1 VLLGATLAR
10 VARGKSSRSN
20 MKRPIRL
27 AGCLLMFLAV
37 RREVG
42 AQEPGLGV
50 PQKTDL
56 ASMNIEDLMNLQVTT
71 ASKTE
76 QKLSQ
81 TAAAMYVITQED
93 IRRSGMSS
101 VAELIRMVPGMDVAQ
116 VGSNTWA
123 ISSRGFNDRFANKLL
138 VLVDGRAVYTLTYS
152 GVYWEVQDLVLEDID
167 RVEVIRGPGGLLWG
181 ANAVNGVINIIT
193 KKAEDTQGALVTLE
207 SGNQERSSTTT
218 QFGGRTKNGAY
229 RIFAKYFDR
238 EPFAN
243 ASGGNAAD
251 GWDMLHGGFR
261 SDWHLSQRD
270 TLTVQGDLYNG
281 CVGRTITGVIS
292 FAPNAPEASSVWTQ
306 LDGGNLLGRWRR
318 TLTSTSDVSLQIY
331 YDHYRKFDPV
341 LREHRQMGDLDF
353 QHHFVA
359 YSRHDITWGADFR
372 RTVDHMVGS
381 LALGFRPSRKND
393 WLFSGFVQ
401 DQIGLVRDRLRLNLG
416 MRYEA
421 DGLEPPEIL
430 PDIRLIWTPKARQA
444 LWMAVSRAVR
454 TPSRADADLDVDTA
468 IVPGAGG
475 VPTTIE
481 VDGNPNIGDEYL
493 TAFQAGY
500 RAQYGKYFSAE
511 LTGYH
516 NHYNGLRGTSVGT
529 PFVET
534 DPGPPHLV
542 LPHTYNNSIAGG
554 ADGVEVSSTWQ
565 VASRWKLSGGY
576 TWLRMNLHSTL
587 PGDHS
592 ADLAATAG
600 TSPTEQFNL
609 RSYVN
614 LPQNIQFDTMMY
626 FVGGLPTFS
635 VPAYARLD
643 SRIAWRPMEGMELSV
658 TGQNLSQP
666 RHLEFTSANQGILA
680 TQVKRSFY
688 GKMTWRY

>member
-1 VLLGATLAR
+1 
-10 VARGKSSRSN
+10 
-20 MKRPIRL
+20 
-27 AGCLLMFLAV
+27 
-37 RREVG
+37 
-42 AQEPGLGV
+42 
-50 PQKTDL
+50 
-56 ASMNIEDLMNLQVTT
+56 MNIEDLANLQVTT

-93 IRRSGMSS
+93 IRRSGMTS
-101 VAELIRMVPGMDVAQ
+101 VAELMRMVPGLDVAQ
-116 VGSNTWA
+116 VDANTWA
-123 ISSRGFNDRFANKLL
+123 ISSRGFNDRYANKLL

-193 KKAEDTQGALVTLE
+193 KKAEDTQGTLLTVE
-207 SGNQERSSTTT
+207 SGNQQRTSSTT

-238 EPFAN
+238 EPFAT

-281 CVGRTITGVIS
+281 RVGRTITGVFS
-292 FAPNAPEASSVWTQ
+292 FAPNAPETSNVWTQ

-318 TLTSTSDVSLQIY
+318 TLSSTSDVTLQIY
-331 YDHYRKFDPV
+331 YDHYRKLDPV
-341 LREHRQMGDLDF
+341 LGEHRQMGDFDF

-359 YSRHDITWGADFR
+359 HSRHYITWGAGFR
-372 RTVDHMVGS
+372 RAVDHMVGS
-381 LALGFRPSRKND
+381 LALNFRPSGKNE
-393 WLFSGFVQ
+393 WLIGAFIQ
-401 DQIGLVRDRLRLNLG
+401 DEIALLPDRLRLIIG
-416 MRYEA
+416 IRPEA
-421 DGLEPPEIL
+421 DKSEIPETFS
-430 PDIRLIWTPKARQA
+430 DIRLIWTPTVRQA
-444 LWMAVSRAVR
+444 AWIAVSRAER
-454 TPSRADADLDVDTA
+454 TPSRADTGIDVDTTN
-468 IVPGAGG
+468 VSSSGG
-475 VPTTIE
+475 LPTTIE
-481 VDGNPNIGDEYL
+481 FDGNPKIGDEYL
-493 TAFQAGY
+493 VAFQAGY
-500 RAQYGKYFSAE
+500 RAQNGKHFSAE

-516 NHYNGLRGTSVGT
+516 NHYYGVRGTAQGT

-534 DPGPPHLV
+534 DPGPPHVV
-542 LPHTYNNSIAGG
+542 LPQTYNNSIAGG
-554 ADGVEVSSTWQ
+554 VDGVEVSSTWQ
-565 VASRWKLSGGY
+565 AASRWRLSGGY
-576 TWLRMNLHSTL
+576 TWLGANLHSTL

-614 LPQNIQFDTMMY
+614 LSQNIQFDTMMY
-626 FVGGLPTFS
+626 FVGGLSTFS
-635 VPAYARLD
+635 VPAYTRLD
-643 SRIAWRPMEGMELSV
+643 SRIAWRPAERLELSV
-658 TGQNLSQP
+658 IAQNLLQP
-666 RHLEFTSANQGILA
+666 RHMEFTFANQGILA

-688 GKMTWRY
+688 GKVTWGF

>member
-1 VLLGATLAR
+1 MPHR
-10 VARGKSSRSN
+10 
-20 MKRPIRL
+20 
-27 AGCLLMFLAV
+27 
-37 RREVG
+37 
-42 AQEPGLGV
+42 
-50 PQKTDL
+50 TDL
-56 ASMNIEDLMNLQVTT
+56 AAMNIEDLMNLQVTT
-71 ASKTE
+71 ASKNE

-93 IRRSGMSS
+93 IRRSGMTS
-101 VAELIRMVPGMDVAQ
+101 VAELLRMVPGMDVAQ
-116 VGSNTWA
+116 VDANTWA

-193 KKAEDTQGALVTLE
+193 KKAEDTQGVLVTDE
-207 SGNQERSSTTT
+207 GGNQERTSTTT
-218 QFGGRTKNGAY
+218 QFGGRAKNGAY

-243 ASGGNAAD
+243 ASGGNADD

-281 CVGRTITGVIS
+281 RVGRTITGVFS
-292 FAPNAPEASSVWTQ
+292 FAPNAPETSNVWTQ

-318 TLTSTSDVSLQIY
+318 TPSSTSDVTLQIY
-331 YDHYRKFDPV
+331 YDHYRKLDPV
-341 LREHRQMGDLDF
+341 LGEHRQMGDLDF

-359 YSRHDITWGADFR
+359 YSRHDITWGAEFR

-381 LALGFRPSRKND
+381 LALGFRPSRRNG
-393 WLFSGFVQ
+393 WLLGGFVQ
-401 DQIGLVRDRLRLNLG
+401 DQIGLLRDRLRLNLG

-421 DGLEPPEIL
+421 DKTNELPAIF
-430 PDIRLIWTPKARQA
+430 PDIRLIWTPTARQSF
-444 LWMAVSRAVR
+444 WMAVSRAER
-454 TPSRADADLDVDTA
+454 TPSRADAGIDVDTTN
-468 IVPGAGG
+468 VSSSGG
-475 VPTTIE
+475 LPTTIE
-481 VDGNPNIGDEYL
+481 YDGNPNIGDEYL

-500 RAQYGKYFSAE
+500 RAQYGKYFSAN

-516 NHYNGLRGTSVGT
+516 NHYNSVRGTALGT

-534 DPGPPHLV
+534 DPGPPHVV
-542 LPHTYNNSIAGG
+542 LPQIYNNSIAG
-554 ADGVEVSSTWQ
+554 ATDGVEASATWQ
-565 VASRWKLSGGY
+565 VASSWKLSGGY
-576 TWLRMNLHSTL
+576 TWLRMNLHSIL

-592 ADLAATAG
+592 ADLAANQG
-600 TSPTEQFNL
+600 TSPSQQFNV
-609 RSYVN
+609 RSYLN
-614 LPQNIQFDTMMY
+614 LPRNIQFDSMLY
-626 FVGGLPTFS
+626 FVGGLSTFS
-635 VPAYARLD
+635 VTAYPRLD

-680 TQVKRSFY
+680 THVKRSFY

>member
-10 VARGKSSRSN
+10 SAQRKTPRSN
-20 MKRPIRL
+20 MKTPIRL
-27 AGCLLMFLAV
+27 AGCLLMLFAV
-37 RREVG
+37 RCDAG
-42 AQEPGLGV
+42 AQEPGLQP
-50 PQKTDL
+50 PQRTDL
-56 ASMNIEDLMNLQVTT
+56 AAMNIEDLMNLQVTT
-71 ASKTE
+71 ASKTG

-81 TAAAMYVITQED
+81 TAAAMYIITQED
-93 IRRSGMSS
+93 IRRSGMTS
-101 VAELIRMVPGMDVAQ
+101 VAELMRMVPGMDVAQ
-116 VGSNTWA
+116 VDANTWA

-193 KKAEDTQGALVTLE
+193 KKAEDTQGALFTIE
-207 SGNQERSSTTT
+207 NGNQERASTTT
-218 QFGGRTKNGAY
+218 QFGGRAKHGAY

-243 ASGGNAAD
+243 VSGGNAAD
-251 GWDMLHGGFR
+251 GWDMVHGGFR

-281 CVGRTITGVIS
+281 RVGRTITGVFS
-292 FAPNAPEASSVWTQ
+292 FAPNAPQTSNVWTQ

-318 TLTSTSDVSLQIY
+318 TLSSTSDVTLQIY
-331 YDHYRKFDPV
+331 YDHYRKLDPT
-341 LREHRQMGDLDF
+341 LGEHRQMVDVDF

-359 YSRHDITWGADFR
+359 YSRHDITWGAEFR
-372 RTVDHMVGS
+372 RTVDRMVDS
-381 LALGFRPSRKND
+381 LALGFRPTRRND
-393 WLFSGFVQ
+393 LLLSGFVQ

-421 DGLEPPEIL
+421 DDLELPAIL
-430 PDIRLIWTPKARQA
+430 PDIRLIWTPTARQA

-454 TPSRADADLDVDTA
+454 TPSRADAGLDVDTA

-481 VDGNPNIGDEYL
+481 VDGNSNIEDEYL

-500 RAQYGKYFSAE
+500 RAQYGKYLSAE

-516 NHYNGLRGTSVGT
+516 NHYNGLRGTALGT

-554 ADGVEVSSTWQ
+554 VDGVELSSTWQ
-565 VASRWKLSGGY
+565 LASPWKLSGGY
-576 TWLRMNLHSTL
+576 TWLRMNLHGTL

-592 ADLAATAG
+592 ADLAANQG
-600 TSPTEQFNL
+600 TSPSQQFNV
-609 RSYVN
+609 RSYLN
-614 LPQNIQFDTMMY
+614 LPRNIQFDSTLY

-666 RHLEFTSANQGILA
+666 RHLEFTSTNQGILA

-688 GKMTWRY
+688 GKVTWRY